1 MPELP
6 EVETVRSGLEKWVI
20 GWKISNVEILHA
32 RAVRNNKTY
41 DLRKVLPGRKITK
54 VDRRG
59 KYMWLLL
66 DNNQALI
73 IHLGMSG
80 QVLLPNVV
88 DPPHRHLRIRL
99 SIAEVDKEIHF
110 VDQRTFGHV
119 TLDELENG
127 VPKSVQKIAPDV
139 FEPEYQ
145 QKVVIEKIRKSNSEI
160 KKLLLDQGVMSG
172 VGNIYADEALWRAKI
187 HPQRIGKDLTS
198 AQVVKIIDKCKEVMG
213 QAIEAGGTSFD
224 DLYVNVNG
232 ESGYFDRSLA
242 AYGQT
247 GTPCPRPK
255 CRGLISKA
263 RFMGRYSHFCSK
275 CQPKPG

>member
-20 GWKISNVEILHA
+20 GWKISNVEILHS

-41 DLRKVLPGRKITK
+41 DLQKVLPGRKITK

-88 DPPHRHLRIRL
+88 DPPHKHLRVRL
-99 SIAEVDKEIHF
+99 LIEKIDKEIHF
-110 VDQRTFGHV
+110 VDQRTFGHI
-119 TLDELENG
+119 TLDDLEGG
-127 VPKSVQKIAPDV
+127 VPKSVKKIAADV
-139 FEPEYQ
+139 FESEYQ
-145 QKVVIEKIRKSNSEI
+145 HKAVVEKIRKSNSEV

-187 HPQRIGKDLTS
+187 HPQRIGKDLTP
-198 AQVVKIIDKCKEVMG
+198 AQISKIIDKCKEVMS

-242 AYGQT
+242 AYGQN
-247 GTPCPRPK
+247 GSPCPRPK
-255 CRGLISKA
+255 CRGLITKA

-275 CQPKPG
+275 CQLKSS

>member
-6 EVETVRSGLEKWVI
+6 EVETVRSGLEKWVL
-20 GWKISNVEILHA
+20 GWKISKVDVLHS
-32 RAVRNNKTY
+32 RAVRNNTTF
-41 DLRKVLPGRKITK
+41 DLKKVLPGRKIVK

-66 DNNQALI
+66 DNDQALI

-80 QVLLPNVV
+80 QVLLPSSKEA
-88 DPPHRHLRIRL
+88 PHRHLRIRL
-99 SIAEVDKEIHF
+99 SISEIDKEIHF
-110 VDQRTFGHV
+110 VDQRTFGHM
-119 TLDELENG
+119 TLNDLEDG
-127 VPKSVQKIAPDV
+127 IPKSVNKVAPDV
-139 FEPEYQ
+139 FAPEYQ
-145 QKVVIEKIRKSNSEI
+145 QKFVVEKIRKSNSEI

-172 VGNIYADEALWRAKI
+172 VGNIYADEALWRAKV
-187 HPQRIGKDLTS
+187 HPQRIGKDLTPT
-198 AQVVKIIDKCKEVMG
+198 QIGKIIDKCKEVMS
-213 QAIEAGGTSFD
+213 QAIAAGGTSFD

-255 CRGLISKA
+255 CHGLITKA
-263 RFMGRYSHFCSK
+263 RFMGRYSHFCTN
-275 CQPKPG
+275 CQPKSG

>member
-6 EVETVRSGLEKWVI
+6 EVETVRSGLEKWVL
-20 GWKISNVEILHA
+20 GWTISEVEILHS
-32 RAVRNNKTY
+32 RAVRNNKTH
-41 DLRKVLPGRKITK
+41 DLRKVLPGRKIIK

-213 QAIEAGGTSFD
+213 QAIESGGTSFD

-263 RFMGRYSHFCSK
+263 RSMGRYSHFCSK

>member
-20 GWKISNVEILHA
+20 GWKISKVEILHS
-32 RAVRNNKTY
+32 RAIRNNTTY
-41 DLRKVLPGRKITK
+41 DLQKVLPGRKITK

-88 DPPHRHLRIRL
+88 DLPHKHLRIRL
-99 SIAEVDKEIHF
+99 LIAGVDKEIHF
-110 VDQRTFGHV
+110 VDQRTFGHM
-119 TLDELENG
+119 TLDDLDG
-127 VPKSVQKIAPDV
+127 GIPKSVKKIAPDV
-139 FEPEYQ
+139 FESHYQ
-145 QKVVIEKIRKSNSEI
+145 QKAVVEKIRKSNSEI

-187 HPQRIGKDLTS
+187 HPQRIGKELTP

-213 QAIEAGGTSFD
+213 QAIAAGGTSFD

-242 AYGQT
+242 AYGQN
-247 GTPCPRPK
+247 GLPCPRPK
-255 CRGLISKA
+255 CRGLITKA

-275 CQPKPG
+275 CQPKPA

>member
-1 MPELP
+1 
-6 EVETVRSGLEKWVI
+6 VHS
-20 GWKISNVEILHA
+20 
-32 RAVRNNKTY
+32 RAVRNNTAY
-41 DLRKVLPGRKITK
+41 DLRKVLPGRKIVK

-66 DNNQALI
+66 DNDQALI

-80 QVLLPNVV
+80 QVLLPSSKEA
-88 DPPHRHLRIRL
+88 PHRHLRIRL
-99 SIAEVDKEIHF
+99 SISEIDKEIHF
-110 VDQRTFGHV
+110 VDQRTFGHM
-119 TLDELENG
+119 TLDDLEDG
-127 VPKSVQKIAPDV
+127 IPKSVKKVAPDV

-145 QKVVIEKIRKSNSEI
+145 QKVVVGKIRKSNSEI

-172 VGNIYADEALWRAKI
+172 VGNIYADEALWRAKV

-198 AQVVKIIDKCKEVMG
+198 AQIVKIIDKCKEVMS
-213 QAIEAGGTSFD
+213 QAIAAGGTSFD

-247 GTPCPRPK
+247 GAPCARPK
-255 CRGLISKA
+255 CRGLITKA
-263 RFMGRYSHFCSK
+263 RFMGRYSHFCTN
-275 CQPKPG
+275 CQPKSG

>member
-1 MPELP
+1 
-6 EVETVRSGLEKWVI
+6 
-20 GWKISNVEILHA
+20 
-32 RAVRNNKTY
+32 
-41 DLRKVLPGRKITK
+41 
-54 VDRRG
+54 
-59 KYMWLLL
+59 
-66 DNNQALI
+66 
-73 IHLGMSG
+73 
-80 QVLLPNVV
+80 
-88 DPPHRHLRIRL
+88 
-99 SIAEVDKEIHF
+99 
-110 VDQRTFGHV
+110 
-119 TLDELENG
+119 
-127 VPKSVQKIAPDV
+127 
-139 FEPEYQ
+139 
-145 QKVVIEKIRKSNSEI
+145 VVIEKIRKSNSEI

>member
-6 EVETVRSGLEKWVI
+6 EVETVRSGLEKWII
-20 GWKISNVEILHA
+20 GWKISNVEILHS
-32 RAVRNNKTY
+32 RAVRNNTTY

-59 KYMWLLL
+59 KYLWLLL

-88 DPPHRHLRIRL
+88 DPPHKHLRVRL
-99 SIAEVDKEIHF
+99 LIEKIDKEIHF
-110 VDQRTFGHV
+110 VDQRTFGHM
-119 TLDELENG
+119 TLDDLESG
-127 VPKSVQKIAPDV
+127 IPKRVNKIAPDV
-139 FEPEYQ
+139 FESEYQ
-145 QKVVIEKIRKSNSEI
+145 QKVVVEKIRKSNSEV

-198 AQVVKIIDKCKEVMG
+198 AQIVKIIDKCKEVMS

-242 AYGQT
+242 AYGQN
-247 GTPCPRPK
+247 GAPCPRPK
-255 CRGLISKA
+255 CRGLITKA

-275 CQPKPG
+275 YQLKVG

>member
-1 MPELP
+1 
-6 EVETVRSGLEKWVI
+6 
-20 GWKISNVEILHA
+20 
-32 RAVRNNKTY
+32 
-41 DLRKVLPGRKITK
+41 
-54 VDRRG
+54 
-59 KYMWLLL
+59 MWLLL

-80 QVLLPNVV
+80 QVLLPNIV

-119 TLDELENG
+119 TLDEIENG

-139 FEPEYQ
+139 FDPKYQ
-145 QKVVIEKIRKSNSEI
+145 PKVVIEKIRKSNAEI

-187 HPQRIGKDLTS
+187 HPERIGKDLTS
-198 AQVVKIIDKCKEVMG
+198 AQVAKIIDKCKEVMG
-213 QAIEAGGTSFD
+213 QAIAAGGTSFD

-242 AYGQT
+242 AYGQN
-247 GTPCPRPK
+247 GAPCPRPK

-275 CQPKPG
+275 CQPKSG

>member
-20 GWKISNVEILHA
+20 GWKISNVEILHS
-32 RAVRNNKTY
+32 RAVRNNTTY

-59 KYMWLLL
+59 KYLWLLL

-88 DPPHRHLRIRL
+88 DPPHKHLRVRL
-99 SIAEVDKEIHF
+99 LIEKIDKEIHF
-110 VDQRTFGHV
+110 VDQRTFGHM
-119 TLDELENG
+119 TLDDLEDG
-127 VPKSVQKIAPDV
+127 IPKSVKKIAPDV
-139 FEPEYQ
+139 FELEYQ
-145 QKVVIEKIRKSNSEI
+145 QKVVVEKIRKSNSEV

-187 HPQRIGKDLTS
+187 HPQWIGKDLS
-198 AQVVKIIDKCKEVMG
+198 LAQVVEIIDKCKEVMS

-242 AYGQT
+242 AYGQN
-247 GTPCPRPK
+247 GLPCPRAS
-255 CRGLISKA
+255 CRGLITKA

-275 CQPKPG
+275 CQPKPA

>member
-6 EVETVRSGLEKWVI
+6 EVETVRSGLEKWVL

-32 RAVRNNKTY
+32 RAVRNNKTH
-41 DLRKVLPGRKITK
+41 DLRKVLPGRKIIK

-88 DPPHRHLRIRL
+88 DSPHKHLRIRL
-99 SIAEVDKEIHF
+99 SIAEVEKEIHF

-119 TLDELENG
+119 TLDDLEDG
-127 VPKSVQKIAPDV
+127 TPKSIQKIAPDV
-139 FEPEYQ
+139 FGPEYQ
-145 QKVVIEKIRKSNSEI
+145 QKVVIEKIRKSNSEV

-198 AQVVKIIDKCKEVMG
+198 AQVVKIIDKCKEVMS

-242 AYGQT
+242 AYGQN
-247 GTPCPRPK
+247 GLPCPRPS
-255 CRGLISKA
+255 CRGLITKA

-275 CQPKPG
+275 CQPKPA

>member
-6 EVETVRSGLEKWVI
+6 EVETVRSGLEKWVL
-20 GWKISNVEILHA
+20 GWKISKVDVLHS
-32 RAVRNNKTY
+32 RAVRNNTAY
-41 DLRKVLPGRKITK
+41 DLRKVLPGRKIVK

-66 DNNQALI
+66 DNEQALI

-80 QVLLPNVV
+80 QVLLPNIV

-99 SIAEVDKEIHF
+99 SISEIDKEIHF
-110 VDQRTFGHV
+110 VDQRTFGHM
-119 TLDELENG
+119 TLDDLENG

-139 FEPEYQ
+139 FAQEYQ
-145 QKVVIEKIRKSNSEI
+145 QKTVVAKIRKSNSEI

-247 GTPCPRPK
+247 GAPCPRSQ

-275 CQPKPG
+275 CQPKSG

>member
-6 EVETVRSGLEKWVI
+6 EVETVRSGLEKWVL
-20 GWKISNVEILHA
+20 GWKISKVDVLHS
-32 RAVRNNKTY
+32 RAVRNNTEY
-41 DLRKVLPGRKITK
+41 DLRKVLPGRKIVK

-80 QVLLPNVV
+80 QVLLPNIV

-110 VDQRTFGHV
+110 VDQRTFGHM
-119 TLDELENG
+119 TLDDLENG

-139 FEPEYQ
+139 FGQEYQ
-145 QKVVIEKIRKSNSEI
+145 QKTVVGKISKSNSEI
-160 KKLLLDQGVMSG
+160 KKLLLDQGIMSG

-187 HPQRIGKDLTS
+187 HPQRIGKELTP
-198 AQVVKIIDKCKEVMG
+198 AQIEKIIEKCKEVMS
-213 QAIEAGGTSFD
+213 QAIAAGGTSFD

-247 GTPCPRPK
+247 GAPCPRPK
-255 CRGLISKA
+255 CRGLITKA
-263 RFMGRYSHFCSK
+263 RFMGRYSHFCAN
-275 CQPKPG
+275 CQPKSG

>member
-6 EVETVRSGLEKWVI
+6 EVETVRSGLEKWVL
-20 GWKISNVEILHA
+20 GWKISKVEILHS
-32 RAVRNNKTY
+32 RSVRNNTNY
-41 DLRKVLPGRKITK
+41 DLRKVLPGRKIIK

-80 QVLLPNVV
+80 QVLLPNIV

-119 TLDELENG
+119 TLDEIENG

-139 FEPEYQ
+139 FDPKYQ
-145 QKVVIEKIRKSNSEI
+145 PKVVIEKIRKSNAEI

-187 HPQRIGKDLTS
+187 HPERIGKDLTS
-198 AQVVKIIDKCKEVMG
+198 AQVAKIIDKCKEVMG
-213 QAIEAGGTSFD
+213 QAIAAGGTSFD

-242 AYGQT
+242 AYGQN
-247 GTPCPRPK
+247 GAPCPRPK

-275 CQPKPG
+275 CQPKSG

>member
-20 GWKISNVEILHA
+20 GWKISNVEILHS
-32 RAVRNNKTY
+32 RAVRNNTTY

-59 KYMWLLL
+59 KYLWLLL

-88 DPPHRHLRIRL
+88 DPPHKHLRVRL
-99 SIAEVDKEIHF
+99 LIEKIDKEIHF
-110 VDQRTFGHV
+110 VDQRTFGHM
-119 TLDELENG
+119 TLDDLEG
-127 VPKSVQKIAPDV
+127 GIPKSVKKIAPDV
-139 FEPEYQ
+139 FESEYQ
-145 QKVVIEKIRKSNSEI
+145 QKAVVEKIRKSNSEV

-187 HPQRIGKDLTS
+187 HPQRIGKDLTP
-198 AQVVKIIDKCKEVMG
+198 AQIVKIIDKCKEVMS

-242 AYGQT
+242 AYGQN
-247 GTPCPRPK
+247 GAPCPRPK
-255 CRGLISKA
+255 CRGLITKA

-275 CQPKPG
+275 CQLKVG

>member
-20 GWKISNVEILHA
+20 GWKISKVDILHS
-32 RAVRNNKTY
+32 RAVRNNTAY
-41 DLRKVLPGRKITK
+41 DLRKVLPGRKIVK

-66 DNNQALI
+66 DNDQALI

-80 QVLLPNVV
+80 QVLLSSSNEA
-88 DPPHRHLRIRL
+88 PHRHLRIRL
-99 SIAEVDKEIHF
+99 SISEIDKEIHF
-110 VDQRTFGHV
+110 VDQRTFGHM
-119 TLDELENG
+119 TLDDLEDG
-127 VPKSVQKIAPDV
+127 IPKSVKKVAPDV

-145 QKVVIEKIRKSNSEI
+145 QKFVVEKIRKSNSEI

-172 VGNIYADEALWRAKI
+172 VGNIYADEALWRAKV

-198 AQVVKIIDKCKEVMG
+198 AQIVKIIDKCKEVMS
-213 QAIEAGGTSFD
+213 QAIAAGGTSFD

-255 CRGLISKA
+255 CRGLITKA
-263 RFMGRYSHFCSK
+263 RFMGRYSHFCTN
-275 CQPKPG
+275 CQPKSG